1 MGRRNSLLT
10 GRELEAIHSN
20 VVLLAG
26 IWLGSKHSTGL
37 TRQTEPW
44 IATKQSFVQQASG
57 VDTSSGCSVWFVVG
71 SDSRVYGWVWI
82 GPFLFAMVMG
92 EVRQKSLWTIT
103 FTDDNVYKLSV
114 LMLPTVTT
122 DSGKHEE
129 EKKKYIYIYRNW
141 EIICSVICNM
151 QNYAIKNGFL
161 ESSNWNLH
169 SLQ

>member
-1 MGRRNSLLT
+1 M
-10 GRELEAIHSN
+10 
-20 VVLLAG
+20 
-26 IWLGSKHSTGL
+26 
-37 TRQTEPW
+37 
-44 IATKQSFVQQASG
+44 
-57 VDTSSGCSVWFVVG
+57 VG

-129 EKKKYIYIYRNW
+129 EKKYIYIQKLRD
-141 EIICSVICNM
+141 NM
-151 QNYAIKNGFL
+151 
-161 ESSNWNLH
+161 
-169 SLQ
+169 